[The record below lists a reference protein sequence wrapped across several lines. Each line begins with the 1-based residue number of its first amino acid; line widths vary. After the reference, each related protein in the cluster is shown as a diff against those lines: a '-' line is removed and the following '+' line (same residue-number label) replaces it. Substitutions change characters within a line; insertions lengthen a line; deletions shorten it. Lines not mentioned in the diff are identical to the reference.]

1 MSVFSAFQERAA
13 RTKRNMKPFTIDCD
27 GKAITI
33 SSMQD
38 AKNFRITCPAP
49 KVLKLA
55 GGSGVLPRLID
66 DPDVFYSFVNAS
78 ELHMC
83 VWVEHS
89 SLIELDLTKV
99 AKIVGNCNGP
109 LLKIYGND
117 QLQTIKLNY
126 TLMRR
131 SPIASVFIRGNRALT
146 KQNINKM
153 NDTFADMVVDLQE
166 QGECGLPLSLKN
178 TSFLNGCTQ
187 VYGIVYVD
195 KNTRKIE
202 RAPNSQGY
210 NLIGC
215 IDISGTELEDVDFLD
230 DVKEFTFMKSCPHM
244 ITNNQKLC
252 VREPLVLK
260 EKFPGLYIQQN
271 TSTCETHCDGGHVDD
286 VYLENLVGCNVING
300 DLVIED
306 IYKRPSR
313 LHFLENIKKL
323 NGTLKVIGTKSLGD
337 FSMDN
342 LREIS
347 APDKG
352 PAIQIAGNAGLKS
365 VTFPQLSKLASNDD
379 IKVIIINN
387 PKLKMKI
394 MDIKTLERLSKGKKH
409 VKIEYADATTMSD
422 RLQFYKMFVLAGLL
436 LLLILL
442 LIFLIIAVLVAKAV
456 KRRRLYNKYGF
467 PNPPWLLDKKSK
479 EILIGW
485 VKDIL
490 KKNPLIWRCS
500 DREYIWPY
508 QKTDGTH
515 KDIDVLVTNNQS
527 FLNEHMLPL
536 AANGRISE
544 KDNFFLAERVK
555 SIVNKENAVMIGTDR
570 DPSCVLPKLPTQKDG
585 QYTYKYLGN
594 KYDFTLKRTQKVA
607 PNTIE
612 YQYDVVAAPSGKPVE
627 KKRQK
632 IFYYRWDS
640 RKMPT
645 EFDEV
650 LQLAALCSRDTTV
663 CISDK
668 RKEVFS
674 LIHMF
679 LTYCYTLK
687 ENIELKDALQ
697 LHTEKCN
704 GCLIDRSE
712 LVYVFAVIMEWAY
725 QSRAL
730 PKELK
735 EGHKAWCHSYAIMSK
750 FMRNNPN
757 IKLIHPDHLPQ
768 LDPKTAQQVKRD
780 GFNISPRFSPRDSVA
795 VKDPYRMKGSAGKP
809 NDLNAA
815 KKGAAETEQKPDK
828 TKDDEEFWT
837 KMD

>member
-1 MSVFSAFQERAA
+1 
-13 RTKRNMKPFTIDCD
+13 
-27 GKAITI
+27 
-33 SSMQD
+33 MQD
-38 AKNFRITCPAP
+38 AKNFKTTCPAP
-49 KVLKLA
+49 KVLKLTS
-55 GGSGVLPRLID
+55 GGGVLPRLID

-166 QGECGLPLSLKN
+166 QG
-178 TSFLNGCTQ
+178 
-187 VYGIVYVD
+187 
-195 KNTRKIE
+195 
-202 RAPNSQGY
+202 
-210 NLIGC
+210 
-215 IDISGTELEDVDFLD
+215 DISGTELEDVDFLD

-286 VYLENLVGCNVING
+286 VYLENLVGCNVIN
-300 DLVIED
+300 E
-306 IYKRPSR
+306 RPSR

-479 EILIGW
+479 DILIGW

-536 AANGRISE
+536 AA
-544 KDNFFLAERVK
+544 
-555 SIVNKENAVMIGTDR
+555 
-570 DPSCVLPKLPTQKDG
+570 
-585 QYTYKYLGN
+585 
-594 KYDFTLKRTQKVA
+594 KVA

-632 IFYYRWDS
+632 IFYYR
-640 RKMPT
+640 
-645 EFDEV
+645 
-650 LQLAALCSRDTTV
+650 
-663 CISDK
+663 
-668 RKEVFS
+668 
-674 LIHMF
+674 
-679 LTYCYTLK
+679 
-687 ENIELKDALQ
+687 
-697 LHTEKCN
+697 
-704 GCLIDRSE
+704 
-712 LVYVFAVIMEWAY
+712 
-725 QSRAL
+725 
-730 PKELK
+730 
-735 EGHKAWCHSYAIMSK
+735 
-750 FMRNNPN
+750 
-757 IKLIHPDHLPQ
+757 
-768 LDPKTAQQVKRD
+768 
-780 GFNISPRFSPRDSVA
+780 
-795 VKDPYRMKGSAGKP
+795 
-809 NDLNAA
+809 
-815 KKGAAETEQKPDK
+815 
-828 TKDDEEFWT
+828 
-837 KMD
+837 